1 MLTGNSKWVS
11 KNKLTCALM
20 PRPLLWLMCT
30 WKMLKCYWLLH
41 WIWYRLSAVN
51 MPCTHQSQNRIHC
64 IRAYYFTFLNLLP
77 CKNWHGFIS
86 TNTWIFRKFFCYF
99 IALVLKFYYLFL
111 SIFCLD
117 LGQMA
122 YLLYKII
129 TQDMYLLQKV
139 ASVCCCHII
148 VPD

>member
-99 IALVLKFYYLFL
+99 IALVLKFSYLFSFPYFVLILPKWHTCCIKL
-111 SIFCLD
+111 SHRTCT
-117 LGQMA
+117 
-122 YLLYKII
+122 Y
-129 TQDMYLLQKV
+129 
-139 ASVCCCHII
+139 CRR
-148 VPD
+148 